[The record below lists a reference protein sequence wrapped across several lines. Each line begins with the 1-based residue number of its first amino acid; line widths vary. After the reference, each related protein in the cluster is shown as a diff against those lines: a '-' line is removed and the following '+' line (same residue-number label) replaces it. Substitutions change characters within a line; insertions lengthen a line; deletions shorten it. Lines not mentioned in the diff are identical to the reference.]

1 MEGLSFGNLRYP
13 RAPQVGLFGAIAF
26 LPRVRTPSKIHLE
39 REVNRRGTGH
49 CTRRKPQS
57 FKKVIKTGER
67 FWISAEVES
76 RQKYHSPRILM
87 STTLKLFGSG
97 KGD

>member
-1 MEGLSFGNLRYP
+1 M
-13 RAPQVGLFGAIAF
+13 
-26 LPRVRTPSKIHLE
+26 RTPSKIHLE
-39 REVNRRGTGH
+39 WNLLYVKSIVEGQAIAHGENLRL
-49 CTRRKPQS
+49 S
-57 FKKVIKTGER
+57 KKVVKTGER
-67 FWISAEVES
+67 FWISAEVLVES